1 MKISTINY
9 TSTFLEPLLVIGFF
23 CFSSSRQRY
32 VLGDDAMKRLRQH
45 HVLIIG
51 IGGLGIEIAKNVV
64 LAGVH
69 VNEIVRIA
77 IIRLRMVSFRVSLY
91 TIQAIQ
97 RC

>member
-1 MKISTINY
+1 MKILTINY
-9 TSTFLEPLLVIGFF
+9 TSLFYSKYSINYLIFF
-23 CFSSSRQRY
+23 SSRQRY

-69 VNEIVRIA
+69 VNKIFNKKKKTKSIYRY
-77 IIRLRMVSFRVSLY
+77 SRVLLY
-91 TIQAIQ
+91 KIQLIQ
-97 RC
+97 VC